1 MQLLHYLKSKYF
13 IRTIITIV
21 AIVLIGFFL
30 LTKFLSFRT
39 NHDQKIAVPDLA
51 KMALGEANKSLADLN
66 LDFVVIDS
74 ASFNAEYPPK
84 SVLEQNPEAGDF
96 VKEGRKIY
104 LTLNASS
111 YRKIEVPNVLGKTK
125 RQVITQLTSAG
136 FKIGEF
142 SYILDIG
149 LDVVRELK
157 FKGKELTPGTAIP
170 KNSTIDLV
178 LGDGKKKSDSK
189 ATSN

>member
-1 MQLLHYLKSKYF
+1 MQPFQYLKSKYF

-21 AIVLIGFFL
+21 AILVIGFFL
-30 LTKFLSFRT
+30 LTKFLNFRT

-51 KMALGEANKSLADLN
+51 KMALADANKALVALN

-142 SYILDIG
+142 SYIPDIG

-157 FKGKELTPGTAIP
+157 FKGKELTPTTAIP